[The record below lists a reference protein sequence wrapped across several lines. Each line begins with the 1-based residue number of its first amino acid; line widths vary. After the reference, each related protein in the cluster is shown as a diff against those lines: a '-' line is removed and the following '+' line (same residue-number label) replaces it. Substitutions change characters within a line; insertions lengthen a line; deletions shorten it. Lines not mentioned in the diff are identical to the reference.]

1 MAQPGTRERE
11 IKGMIAALEF
21 LDLPEGYILTRDQ
34 TEDVQVGNK
43 KVLVWPAWRY
53 MLGIEPSQK

>member
-21 LDLPEGYILTRDQ
+21 LDLPEGDILTRDQ